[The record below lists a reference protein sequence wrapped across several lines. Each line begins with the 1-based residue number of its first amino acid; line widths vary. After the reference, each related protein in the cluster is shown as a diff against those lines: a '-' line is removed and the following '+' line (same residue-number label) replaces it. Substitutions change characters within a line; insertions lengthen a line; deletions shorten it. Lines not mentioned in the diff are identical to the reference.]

1 MGERAFVRLDGSVFL
16 GWFGAWLRRN
26 RPALWNF
33 YSRCGR
39 ARYQR
44 RRGQNHNWRS
54 RFGPSVVQRALRTDS
69 TLPQRRGCWHVG
81 APSSLRMVGL
91 VTAIILIPLLGAV
104 AVCTWPPTSAE
115 ATAGRL
121 RNGRPIALMFNVIS
135 SGCALALWRNFD
147 GTVTGLQFAERHAW
161 IPAINAEYLVGV
173 DGLSLLL
180 VLLTSLIIPFAL
192 LAQPA
197 PDGSRAFYATILVMQ
212 SALYGTFTAQNFVLW
227 FLFYEMSLIPGF
239 LLIKIWGGENRDRAA
254 TKFFLYTFLGSVAML
269 LSFLAIYFARGT
281 FDFAALAGLGKSG
294 LLTGNVAWLA
304 FAGIFVGLAVKV
316 PLFPF
321 HTWLPDAYQTAPTG
335 VSMVLTGVLSKMGVY
350 GFVRL
355 LLPLFPIE
363 IKVVRP
369 WLLGLAICS
378 IVFASLAAWAQSDL
392 KRMVAYLSI
401 NHLGYCMLGLFVITA
416 TTVRPAVEMQAALS
430 GVFMQIFNHGITAAA
445 LFYYVGLL
453 EQRRGLR
460 GINDFGGLMQRTP
473 LLCGWMSVAM
483 FSSLGLP
490 GLNGFIGE
498 FLIFKGSFAI
508 AASFT
513 AVAVIGLLVTAIV
526 FARAMQALFSG
537 PLTESCSAFPD
548 LGRTEKVVVVP
559 VTLLMLAI
567 GLAPQFVFNIIN
579 TTVIQ
584 MTRLL
589 S

>member
-1 MGERAFVRLDGSVFL
+1 MIT
-16 GWFGAWLRRN
+16 
-26 RPALWNF
+26 AL
-33 YSRCGR
+33 
-39 ARYQR
+39 
-44 RRGQNHNWRS
+44 
-54 RFGPSVVQRALRTDS
+54 
-69 TLPQRRGCWHVG
+69 
-81 APSSLRMVGL
+81 
-91 VTAIILIPLLGAV
+91 ILIPLFGAF
-104 AVCTWPPTSAE
+104 AVCVWPHTNA
-115 ATAGRL
+115 
-121 RNGRPIALMFNVIS
+121 RPIALIFNAITATLVFM
-135 SGCALALWRNFD
+135 LWRNFD
-147 GTVTGLQFAERHAW
+147 ANASGLQMVERHVW
-161 IPAINAEYLVGV
+161 IPAIGAEYLVGI

-180 VLLTSLIIPFAL
+180 VLLTSIIIPFA
-192 LAQPA
+192 
-197 PDGSRAFYATILVMQ
+197 FLVQRMDRGFCALMLVTQ

-227 FLFYEMSLIPGF
+227 FLFYEMSLIPAF

-269 LSFLAIYFARGT
+269 LSFLGIYFAKGT
-281 FDFAALAGLGKSG
+281 FDFAQLAGLGKQG
-294 LLTGNVAWLA
+294 LLSGNVAWLA
-304 FAGIFVGLAVKV
+304 FAGIFLGLAVKV

-321 HTWLPDAYQTAPTG
+321 HTWLPDAYETAPVG

-355 LLPLFPIE
+355 LLPLFPNE
-363 IKVVRP
+363 IKILAP
-369 WLLGLAICS
+369 WLLGLAVCS

-401 NHLGYCMLGLFVITA
+401 NHLGYCMLGLFAITA